1 MAVQKLHRNLP
12 ITGTDLE
19 ELEKILL
26 EQAVD
31 NIELIEQAKQE
42 AGGLGLFV
50 RSLLGLERNA
60 TVEVMSEFL
69 NDTNATA
76 RQLAFVKLSNQR
88 WRYF

>member
-31 NIELIEQAKQE
+31 NIELIEKAKQE

>member
-31 NIELIEQAKQE
+31 NIELIEKAKQE

-76 RQLAFVKLSNQR
+76 RQLGFVKLSNQR